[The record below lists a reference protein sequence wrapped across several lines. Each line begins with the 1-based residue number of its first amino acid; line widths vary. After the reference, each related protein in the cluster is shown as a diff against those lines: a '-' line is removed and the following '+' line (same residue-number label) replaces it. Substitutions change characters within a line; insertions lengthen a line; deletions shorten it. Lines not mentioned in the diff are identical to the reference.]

1 MPYISHAR
9 SREATRQACLD
20 TFPAKSA
27 AALSPVEQDHQ
38 LCQVVLS
45 AVQQTG
51 CSLVLWRLLD
61 IYPALIPQMVGLLD
75 EAGETDLLVELMA
88 WYFPD

>member
-1 MPYISHAR
+1 MPDISHDR
-9 SREATRQACLD
+9 RREATRQACVD

-27 AALSPVEQDHQ
+27 AVLSPVEQDRQ

-75 EAGETDLLVELMA
+75 EADETDLLVELMA

>member
-1 MPYISHAR
+1 MPYISYAR
-9 SREATRQACLD
+9 SRETTRQACLD

-27 AALSPVEQDHQ
+27 AVLSPVEQDRQ

-45 AVQQTG
+45 AVQQRG

-75 EAGETDLLVELMA
+75 EADETDLLVELMA